1 MSSIVLVHLTGK
13 KEENKVITQN
23 FEIRFG
29 FMKETTL
36 RRSQIPLWFSRRLK
50 YKWEKINDTSLLVKD
65 DLTAFMIDTFFSV
78 L

>member
-29 FMKETTL
+29 FMKETT
-36 RRSQIPLWFSRRLK
+36 F
-50 YKWEKINDTSLLVKD
+50 EKVTNTSLVQ
-65 DLTAFMIDTFFSV
+65 
-78 L
+78 